1 MFTLCSWGKYLSDV
15 YLACAP
21 VDWCLVAK
29 TRVLFVCIGNACRSP
44 MAEGFAR
51 TLGADVLIAQ
61 SAGLAP
67 ALAVA
72 PLTHCVMLEKN
83 IDLGDCYPK
92 ELERMEGDY
101 DLTINMSGY
110 DLPPHSTAQVE
121 VWEVSD
127 PIGESEEVFR
137 QVRDEI
143 EQRVLQLI
151 GRLRSRKPAASE
163 ARPAAAKVDTR
174 RRPTRQ

>member
-1 MFTLCSWGKYLSDV
+1 
-15 YLACAP
+15 
-21 VDWCLVAK
+21 
-29 TRVLFVCIGNACRSP
+29 VCIGNACRSP

-51 TLGADVLIAQ
+51 TLGADVLVVQ

-67 ALAVA
+67 ALAVV
-72 PLTHCVMLEKN
+72 PLTHHVMLEKN

-92 ELERMEGDY
+92 ELKHVDGDV
-101 DLTINMSGY
+101 DLTINMSGHN
-110 DLPPHSTAQVE
+110 LPPHGSAQVE
-121 VWEVSD
+121 VWDVAD

-143 EQRVLQLI
+143 EQRVVQLI
-151 GRLRSRKPAASE
+151 ERLRSRKPASSE
-163 ARPAAAKVDTR
+163 ALPAVSQVDTR

>member
-1 MFTLCSWGKYLSDV
+1 
-15 YLACAP
+15 
-21 VDWCLVAK
+21 
-29 TRVLFVCIGNACRSP
+29 

-51 TLGADVLIAQ
+51 AHGSDVLDVQ

-67 ALAVA
+67 ALAVV
-72 PLTHCVMLEKN
+72 PLTHHVMLEKN

-92 ELERMEGDY
+92 ELEHVEGDI
-101 DLTINMSGY
+101 DLIINMSGH
-110 DLPPHSTAQVE
+110 DLPDDTPAQVE
-121 VWEVSD
+121 IWAVRD
-127 PIGESEEVFR
+127 PIGESGEVFR

-143 EQRVLQLI
+143 EQRVLELI

-163 ARPAAAKVDTR
+163 TLPTGAQVDTR

>member
-1 MFTLCSWGKYLSDV
+1 
-15 YLACAP
+15 
-21 VDWCLVAK
+21 
-29 TRVLFVCIGNACRSP
+29 

-51 TLGADVLIAQ
+51 AYGSDVLTAQ

-67 ALAVA
+67 AMGVA
-72 PLTHCVMLEKN
+72 PMTCRAMLEKN
-83 IDLGDCYPK
+83 IDLSYYFTKQIEDI
-92 ELERMEGDY
+92 EGGI
-101 DLTINMSGY
+101 DLIVNMSGH
-110 DLPPHSTAQVE
+110 DLPAHTNIPVE
-121 VWEVSD
+121 VWEVRD

-151 GRLRSRKPAASE
+151 ERLRSRKPPGSE
-163 ARPAAAKVDTR
+163 GLPSTPEVDTR

>member
-1 MFTLCSWGKYLSDV
+1 
-15 YLACAP
+15 
-21 VDWCLVAK
+21 
-29 TRVLFVCIGNACRSP
+29 

-51 TLGADVLIAQ
+51 AHGSDVLNAQ

-67 ALAVA
+67 ALAVV
-72 PLTHCVMLEKN
+72 PLTHRVMLEKN

-92 ELERMEGDY
+92 EMEHVEGDV
-101 DLTINMSGY
+101 DLIVNMSGH
-110 DLPPHSTAQVE
+110 DLPERAGAEVE
-121 VWEVSD
+121 VWDVRD
-127 PIGESEEVFR
+127 PIGESDEVFR

-151 GRLRSRKPAASE
+151 ERQRSRKPVASE
-163 ARPAAAKVDTR
+163 RLPVGASSGVATSGVAKVDTR